1 MANTGL
7 ALTGVCEAIDGT
19 QTVANGMTSIF
30 HCCVNRNYNK
40 MKCATTDLASTLG
53 ILTDNGEN
61 TCDTTNSAGSICL
74 DDDFA
79 PNNFAVSNPF
89 TGDQLGQQSSN

>member
-19 QTVANGMTSIF
+19 QTTNAQGDRDTF

-40 MKCATTDLASTLG
+40 MKCASSSLSTTLG
-53 ILTDNGEN
+53 IDQNNGEN
-61 TCDTTNSAGSICL
+61 TCDTMNTASVCQN
-74 DDDFA
+74 DEFPPNDFA
-79 PNNFAVSNPF
+79 ISNPF
-89 TGDQLGQQSSN
+89 TNPLVR

>member
-19 QTVANGMTSIF
+19 QTTSATGDTEVF

-40 MKCATTDLASTLG
+40 MKCASSSLSTTLG
-53 ILTDNGEN
+53 IDQNNGEN
-61 TCDTTNSAGSICL
+61 TCDTRNSASVCQN
-74 DDDFA
+74 DDFP
-79 PNNFAVSNPF
+79 PNNFAISNPF
-89 TGDQLGQQSSN
+89 TGP

>member
-19 QTVANGMTSIF
+19 QTTNAMGGTEIF

-40 MKCATTDLASTLG
+40 MKCASTNVATALE
-53 ILTDNGEN
+53 ILTNNGEN
-61 TCDTTNSAGSICL
+61 TCDTRNSASICQ
-74 DDDFA
+74 DDDFP
-79 PNNFAVSNPF
+79 PNNFAISNPF
-89 TGDQLGQQSSN
+89 TNPLVP